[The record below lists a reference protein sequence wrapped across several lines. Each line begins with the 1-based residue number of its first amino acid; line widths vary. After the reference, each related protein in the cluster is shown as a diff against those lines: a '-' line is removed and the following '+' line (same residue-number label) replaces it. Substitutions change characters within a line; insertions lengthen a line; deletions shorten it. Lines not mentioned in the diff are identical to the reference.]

1 MGLMIRWL
9 QPEDLT
15 QLVALCADHAAYE
28 KLDYVPDNQAER
40 LQQAV
45 FGEPARLY
53 VWVVADGPQLRGYLS
68 ATLDYSTWSA
78 APFAYMDCLYLQ
90 EPMRGQGWGRKLLAT
105 LAAFAGEHGCRQI
118 QWQTPPD
125 NLSGIGFYQAI
136 GAQSLPKSRFH
147 LNQGVGLWER

>member
-1 MGLMIRWL
+1 MGLMIRRL

-53 VWVVADGPQLRGYLS
+53 VWVVADGQQLRGYLS
-68 ATLDYSTWSA
+68 AMLDYSTWSA

-136 GAQSLPKSRFH
+136 GAQSLPKRRFH